1 MEIPEFAD
9 IIDKVPNYSYY
20 LSYEELED
28 NSRALA
34 HEHPS
39 IVKLIEA
46 GHSGDGRPINALR
59 IGGGSHNVLLYGFP
73 NPEEP
78 LGGLVLDY
86 LSNALASGEKFLQ
99 KMDCTWFLI
108 KCVDPD
114 GAKLTEGYLK
124 GPLTPYN
131 FSKNFYRTP
140 NRLTGELNFPYRYGN
155 ALNLNTPMPET
166 SALMNIISGINF
178 DFVSSLHV
186 MKFGE
191 MTFEVCRPCPEIY
204 SSIQRTAKENGIP
217 LRKRLGDIVAP
228 GIQLAYYMTPA
239 ANYIK
244 MKMRGIQSLQ
254 KVTGGF
260 SFEFAR
266 MLNPNVFMM
275 IPECTTWFDPR
286 CYDDRP
292 SGSKLAETVDYVGR
306 FFGVSR
312 KLISDSFEKARPH
325 LDPNSPFVQFLD
337 EIVEDIRSPKIG
349 VINPDPL
356 IRKEE
361 LDTETMVSQKIS
373 TEGRADIYRMFNIGA
388 FVKMI
393 DYQILKH
400 GNNSSLA
407 AIREKLQAILDD
419 YNRQLET
426 TYDVRHYPLGNLV
439 TMNLS
444 SLLIAIEYAKKTA
457 VRPELYTN

>member
-1 MEIPEFAD
+1 MEVPEFAELVN
-9 IIDKVPNYSYY
+9 KVPNYSNYF
-20 LSYEELED
+20 SYQELED
-28 NSRALA
+28 NSQALA
-34 HEHPS
+34 REYPS
-39 IVKLIEA
+39 IVKLVEA
-46 GHSGDGRPINALR
+46 GHSRDGRPINALR
-59 IGGGSHNVLLYGFP
+59 IGSGSHNVLLYGFP

-78 LGGLVLDY
+78 LGGFVLDY
-86 LSNALASGEKFLQ
+86 LSNALASNEKFLRD
-99 KMDCTWFLI
+99 MDCTWFLI

-140 NRLTGELNFPYRYGN
+140 NFLTGELNFPYRFGN
-155 ALNLNTPMPET
+155 ALNLNTPTPET
-166 SALMNIISGINF
+166 VALMNIMAGITF

-217 LRKRLGDIVAP
+217 LRKRIGDIVAP

-239 ANYIK
+239 TNYIK
-244 MKMRGIQSLQ
+244 MKMQGMQPLQ

-275 IPECTTWFDPR
+275 IPECTTWFDPK

-292 SGSKLAETVDYVGR
+292 SGSKLSETVDYVGR
-306 FFGVSR
+306 SFGESK
-312 KLISDSFEKARPH
+312 KLISDCFEQATPH
-325 LDPNSPFVQFLD
+325 LDPNSPLFLFLD
-337 EIVEDIRSPKIG
+337 EIVEDIRHPKIG
-349 VINPDPL
+349 VIDPDPL
-356 IRKEE
+356 IREEE

-373 TEGRADIYRMFNIGA
+373 TEGRADIYRMFNVGA
-388 FVKMI
+388 FIKMI
-393 DYQILKH
+393 DYHILKH
-400 GNNSSLA
+400 GNNPSLA
-407 AIREKLQAILDD
+407 VIREKLQTTLDD
-419 YNRQLET
+419 YNRQLEIK
-426 TYDVRHYPLGNLV
+426 YDVRHYPLKNLV
-439 TMNLS
+439 AMNLG
-444 SLLIAIEYAKKTA
+444 SLLDRHR
-457 VRPELYTN
+457 VCQ